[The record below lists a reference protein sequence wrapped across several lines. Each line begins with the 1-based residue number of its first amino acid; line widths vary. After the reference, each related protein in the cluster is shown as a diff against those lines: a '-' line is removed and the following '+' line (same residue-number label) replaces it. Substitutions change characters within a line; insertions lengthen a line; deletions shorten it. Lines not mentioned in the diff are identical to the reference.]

1 MIRLFSFVFY
11 SLVFRIPAE
20 MSEQEGATGI
30 KGLNRKSYDIPDCP
44 VCLEELVSDLVC
56 APCGHVFH
64 AMCLYQTL
72 ESNSACPCDRIR
84 MTRSSVISMRFN
96 LKCNS
101 EAEEQIQAFYNSL
114 AAEEKQNVVSILNKY
129 ET

>member
-1 MIRLFSFVFY
+1 
-11 SLVFRIPAE
+11 
-20 MSEQEGATGI
+20 MSEQNGSSLTP
-30 KGLNRKSYDIPDCP
+30 KGLHRKSYDIPDCP
-44 VCLEELVSDLVC
+44 ICLEELVSDLVC

-64 AMCLYQTL
+64 TMCLYQTL
-72 ESNSACPCDRIR
+72 ESNSACPCDRIK
-84 MTRSSVISMRFN
+84 MTRSSVVTMRFS

-129 ET
+129 ESQTREFARVKKHRDELV

>member
-64 AMCLYQTL
+64 AMCLY
-72 ESNSACPCDRIR
+72 
-84 MTRSSVISMRFN
+84 
-96 LKCNS
+96 
-101 EAEEQIQAFYNSL
+101 
-114 AAEEKQNVVSILNKY
+114 
-129 ET
+129 